1 MNGFYY
7 VIDKLRD
14 YIKETGFVNTVT
26 TGDIFEIDLVKQTIY
41 PLSHIIVNNASPK
54 EFVSNYNIS
63 ILFMDIVDV
72 SKESKV
78 DIFEGNDNT
87 LDVLN
92 DQLAIAQRLVSS
104 LKRGDLFSNL
114 VQVEGD
120 PLCEPFTDRFQNKV
134 AGWTLTFDVVVPNDM
149 TIC

>member
-14 YIKETGFVNTVT
+14 YIKDTGFVHTVS
-26 TGDIFEIDLVKQTIY
+26 TGDIFEVDLQKQTIY

-54 EFVSNYNIS
+54 EFVSSYNIS
-63 ILFMDIVDV
+63 ILFMDLVDV
-72 SKESKV
+72 SKENAT
-78 DIFEGNDNT
+78 DIFEGNDNL

-92 DQLAIAQRLVSS
+92 EQLAIAQRLVSS

-114 VQVEGD
+114 VQIDGD
-120 PLCEPFTDRFQNKV
+120 PLCEPFTDRFENKV
-134 AGWTLTFDVVVPNDM
+134 AGWTLTFDIIVPNDM
-149 TIC
+149 SAC